1 MPFWKNLHF
10 AAHHLGNQKLDFPQA
25 RPESFRRGEGGEETK
40 NVMFLE
46 LSPFGHYKE
55 INQVHLPNN
64 EKDWL

>member
-1 MPFWKNLHF
+1 
-10 AAHHLGNQKLDFPQA
+10 LGNQQLDYPQA

-55 INQVHLPNN
+55 INQVHLPNY
-64 EKDWL
+64 EKKLVIKAKQSIHAITT